1 MGRRRR
7 KLSRTDKWVA
17 SILALGI
24 AGLLLGVLALAAVSR
39 IPVAH
44 IYVNAAGARNII
56 VAGHRA
62 VAAPDW
68 PGAYRVTPRFT
79 NPAFWSDATL
89 YFRQGKVVTI
99 PRQDIKLWVYR
110 G

>member
-1 MGRRRR
+1 M
-7 KLSRTDKWVA
+7 SRTDKWVA
-17 SILALGI
+17 GILTLGVV
-24 AGLLLGVLALAAVSR
+24 GLLLGVLAFAAVSR

-44 IYVNAAGARNII
+44 IYVNGAGARKII
-56 VAGHRA
+56 VAGHRV

-68 PGAYRVTPRFT
+68 PGAYRVSPRYT
-79 NPAFWSDATL
+79 DPAFWSTATL
-89 YFRQGKVVTI
+89 YFRQGQAVTI

>member
-1 MGRRRR
+1 M
-7 KLSRTDKWVA
+7 SRTDKWVA
-17 SILALGI
+17 SILTLGVM
-24 AGLLLGVLALAAVSR
+24 GLLLGVLAFAAVSR

-44 IYVNAAGARNII
+44 IYVNAAGARSII
-56 VAGHRA
+56 VGGHRA

-68 PGAYRVTPRFT
+68 PGAYRVSPRYT
-79 NPAFWSDATL
+79 DPAFWSTATL
-89 YFRQGKVVTI
+89 YFRQGPAVTI